1 MGLDWHAVIRMTKE
15 EKIEWIN
22 EHCKEELATGKSVK
36 TLLMDAPKWQRPCQ
50 RVNAPKMKDRPDF
63 EDYCKNIL
71 KERKEDAEKEKARG
85 GSYNKAYVEHWESMT
100 LEKFMEEIGDK
111 WDCENCPLLK
121 ALKGADSTGNPFIGL
136 TVSSCDFRGKRISAD
151 AAIDDDLRNEAYE
164 EKSPAEMFEYANAL
178 EAEIER
184 LRNEGELIKE
194 SYEKYSEEYDN
205 DPYPFKKDKMSREEY
220 EKAYHW
226 REQNLRDAIH
236 WLRTCATH
244 KISMVT
250 SY

>member
-1 MGLDWHAVIRMTKE
+1 MGLDWHSSVRTTEQDKIKYI
-15 EKIEWIN
+15 EKYYKDELDEGTPISDLLVHASEWKHPCDIVG
-22 EHCKEELATGKSVK
+22 AT
-36 TLLMDAPKWQRPCQ
+36 
-50 RVNAPKMKDRPDF
+50 KMKDRPDF

-71 KERKEDAEKEKARG
+71 KERKEDAAKEKARG

-164 EKSPAEMFEYANAL
+164 EKSPDEMFEYANAL

-194 SYEKYSEEYDN
+194 SYEEYSEEYDN
-205 DPYPFKKDKMSREEY
+205 DPYPLKEGKMSREEY